1 MLTSSSNVIV
11 DDVVNDAD
19 DADDADAKDVDV
31 VVLTQF
37 STELSILFWV
47 MHSEIP
53 IFYLETKNTI
63 EVFLHFLPIWNMLEE
78 KAA

>member
-1 MLTSSSNVIV
+1 MLTSSLNVIV

-19 DADDADAKDVDV
+19 NADAKDVDV

-53 IFYLETKNTI
+53 IFYLETKNTT
-63 EVFLHFLPIWNMLEE
+63 EVFLHFLHIQSKLEQ

>member
-1 MLTSSSNVIV
+1 MLTSSLNVIV

-19 DADDADAKDVDV
+19 NADAKDVDV
-31 VVLTQF
+31 VALTQF
-37 STELSILFWV
+37 STELSFLFWV

-53 IFYLETKNTI
+53 IFYLETKNTT
-63 EVFLHFLPIWNMLEE
+63 EVFLYFLHIQSKLEQ